1 MVLAINRLAI
11 GCHLIEVGIKN
22 QMTVEYH
29 PNLPATSLNFLLI
42 PLSDRLEVFALTSP
56 VLVLAHPLVIWDADE
71 LEGIVL
77 LEKRSLNAAT
87 T

>member
-29 PNLPATSLNFLLI
+29 PNLPATALNFLLI
-42 PLSDRLEVFALTSP
+42 PLSDRLEVSALNDNDSDSNPNT
-56 VLVLAHPLVIWDADE
+56 HTRRT
-71 LEGIVL
+71 G
-77 LEKRSLNAAT
+77 
-87 T
+87 